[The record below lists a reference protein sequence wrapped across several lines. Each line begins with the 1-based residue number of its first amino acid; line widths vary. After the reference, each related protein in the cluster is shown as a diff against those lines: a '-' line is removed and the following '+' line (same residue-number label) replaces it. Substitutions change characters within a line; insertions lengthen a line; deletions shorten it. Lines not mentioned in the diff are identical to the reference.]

1 MDSEARVLVDFMD
14 SVFYGPGWHG
24 PELYPTLQS
33 LSVEPALQPAGPDG
47 YSTWQLVL
55 HCAYWKHIILKRLGV
70 TDAPFERAP
79 DDFPALPE
87 HKDRGAWE
95 RDLQLLVDKHEAL
108 KAVVRRLGNAE
119 LGQASTDERF
129 SRESLV
135 LSIAAHDAYHTGH
148 LRNMG
153 VEGLA

>member
-33 LSVEPALQPAGPDG
+33 LSVEQALQPAGPDG
-47 YSTWQLVL
+47 YSAWQLVL